1 MRRAVRAA
9 TRRARIVGELLGFFW
24 ERRLWWLLPMV
35 LVLLVLG
42 LFLVFAQSTAIG
54 PFIYTLF

>member
-1 MRRAVRAA
+1 MHKAVRAVID
-9 TRRARIVGELLGFFW
+9 RAGIVGELLAFFW